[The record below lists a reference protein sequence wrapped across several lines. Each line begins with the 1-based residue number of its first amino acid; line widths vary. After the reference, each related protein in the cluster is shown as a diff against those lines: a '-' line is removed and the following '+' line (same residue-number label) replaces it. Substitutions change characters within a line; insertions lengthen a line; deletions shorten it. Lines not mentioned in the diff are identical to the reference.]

1 MIIAYIVRKT
11 LEPREIAA
19 GNSDFLKEA
28 VWVDLIS
35 PSIEEEKLVEQV
47 MNLGIPSR
55 AEMAEIETSSR
66 LYKEHNTLFM
76 TAAMIAQG
84 DTSEPKLD
92 PITFVLTDKQLVTI
106 RYIEPQAFKTFSAH
120 LYKLESSEQNAFH
133 LFIGLLDASID
144 RLADLLE
151 LVGHRLDAYSKTIF
165 RPTDDT
171 SEKIDYKKLMQEIG
185 ANGDLT
191 TKARESLINLNRLV
205 AFFGQTTIAKTGTEE
220 HPHVAT
226 QSKDIVAL
234 SDHAHFLSSKISF
247 LLDATLGMVNI
258 EQNNIIKIFSVA
270 AVIFLPP
277 TLIASIYGMN
287 FHIPELSWKFGYGY
301 SLVLMVLAALL
312 PFRYAKYKKWL

>member
-1 MIIAYIVRKT
+1 MIIAYIIRKT
-11 LEPREIAA
+11 LEPREISA

-28 VWVDLIS
+28 VWIDLLS
-35 PSIEEEKLVEQV
+35 PSKEEEILVEHV
-47 MNLGIPSR
+47 MNLGIPTR
-55 AEMAEIETSSR
+55 DEMVEIETSSR

-84 DTSEPKLD
+84 DTSDPKLD

-106 RYIEPQAFKTFSAH
+106 RYIEPQSFRVFSAH
-120 LYKLESSEQNAFH
+120 LSKLESTEQNALH
-133 LFIGLLDASID
+133 LFIGLLDTCIE

-151 LVGHRLDAYSKTIF
+151 LVGHRLDIYSKTIF
-165 RPTDDT
+165 RPSDDT
-171 SEKIDYKKLMQEIG
+171 SVKIDYKKLMQEIG

-191 TKARESLINLNRLV
+191 TKVRESLINLNRLV
-205 AFFGQTTIAKTGTEE
+205 AFLGQNAE
-220 HPHVAT
+220 HPHVTT
-226 QSKDIVAL
+226 QSKDIISL

-287 FHIPELSWKFGYGY
+287 FHVIPELSWEYGY
-301 SLVLMVLAALL
+301 LYSLGMIVVAAFL
-312 PFRYAKYKKWL
+312 PYRYFKHKKWL